1 MKQKLMTMALVLT
14 LTCGTGAVG
23 ATTPKNDSVTIVDN
37 NNTNDELEA
46 FSDTTSTDSTAAS
59 PWDSWPDDQE
69 EWETVNIN
77 SIFDG
82 FDAGTLSGMVF
93 ALIALVVIFVL
104 APVALI
110 GIILYF
116 AYKSR
121 KQRMRLAEMAM
132 QSGQQIPTD
141 VMGGPMPNNDALW
154 NKGIRQMFLGAG
166 LAFLLWIPLGKL
178 GLAIGCLILLIGC
191 GNLVIA
197 RQSRQKMQE
206 KEMYERMFGNNGG
219 GVKETEKE

>member
-23 ATTPKNDSVTIVDN
+23 ATTPKNDSVTVVDN
-37 NNTNDELEA
+37 NKPDEIEV
-46 FSDTTSTDSTAAS
+46 FSDTTSTDTAVVS

-69 EWETVNIN
+69 NWETVSIN

-82 FDAGTLSGMVF
+82 FNFESLSGMFF
-93 ALIALVVIFVL
+93 ALCVLLVLFVL

-121 KQRMRLAEMAM
+121 KQRVRLAEMAM
-132 QSGQQIPTD
+132 QNGQQIPTD
-141 VMGGPMPNNDALW
+141 VMGGPVLTNDALW
-154 NKGIRQMFLGAG
+154 SKGIRQIFLGAG
-166 LAFLLWIPLGKL
+166 LAFLLWVFIGKL
-178 GLAIGCLILLIGC
+178 GLAIGCLVLLIGC

-206 KEMYERMFGNNGG
+206 KEMYDRMFGNNGSPQ
-219 GVKETEKE
+219 